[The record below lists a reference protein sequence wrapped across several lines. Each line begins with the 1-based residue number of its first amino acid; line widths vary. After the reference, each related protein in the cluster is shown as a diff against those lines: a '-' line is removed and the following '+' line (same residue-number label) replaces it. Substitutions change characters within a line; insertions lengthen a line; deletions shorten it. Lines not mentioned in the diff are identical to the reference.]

1 MVVGLRLRTVGA
13 ESIISPPSVRRPC
26 DITRAMPSLAELQTR
41 RTFECRLEPQRALR
55 SLEDAAEFLHDRGI
69 LTRTADS
76 ALPSLFGACHEPPFR
91 PGRGGFAAWPA
102 TAYPWFSELAAR
114 DGVHELS
121 VHGGKRVLVTR
132 ATAALADPICR
143 AELAAAEAGEA
154 DPAQLLRHLA
164 SAGPSPLA
172 DLKVEL
178 EWDAARLRR
187 ARRPLERAGAL
198 VSRSVTL
205 PAQRGGHT
213 HSSVLARWDQA
224 FPEPAAGIARR
235 SPRGLRA
242 RGRARPAGGACA
254 LVLVAAAARRRARR
268 AARRRGPAVAAGRG
282 LDRRAL
288 ALGPDRAQ
296 L

>member
-1 MVVGLRLRTVGA
+1 
-13 ESIISPPSVRRPC
+13 
-26 DITRAMPSLAELQTR
+26 MPSLTELRAR

-55 SLEDAAEFLHDRGI
+55 SLADAAAFLDDRGI

-76 ALPSLFGACHEPPFR
+76 ALPSLFGACHQPPFR

-102 TAYPWFSELAAR
+102 TAYPWFWELSQRA
-114 DGVHELS
+114 GVFELS

-143 AELAAAEAGEA
+143 AELAAAETGAS
-154 DPAQLLRHLA
+154 DPAQLLRHLE
-164 SAGPSPLA
+164 SAGPSPLD

-198 VSRSVTL
+198 VSHGVTL
-205 PAQRGGHT
+205 AAESGGHV

-224 FPEPAAGIARR
+224 FPAPAAGSLADVIAVCVGAAVLAPEAELSRWFSWR
-235 SPRGLRA
+235 PQPDAALIERLVGE
-242 RGRARPAGGACA
+242 GRLVRPAAGW
-254 LVLVAAAARRRARR
+254 VAA
-268 AARRRGPAVAAGRG
+268 P
-282 LDRRAL
+282 
-288 ALGPDRAQ
+288 
-296 L
+296 

>member
-1 MVVGLRLRTVGA
+1 
-13 ESIISPPSVRRPC
+13 
-26 DITRAMPSLAELQTR
+26 MPSLTELRAR

-55 SLEDAAEFLHDRGI
+55 SLADAAAFLDDRGI

-76 ALPSLFGACHEPPFR
+76 ALPSLFGACHQPPFR

-102 TAYPWFSELAAR
+102 TAYPWFWELAQRA
-114 DGVHELS
+114 DVFELS

-143 AELAAAEAGEA
+143 AELAAAETGAS

-164 SAGPSPLA
+164 SAGPSPLD

-198 VSRSVTL
+198 VSHGVTL
-205 PAQRGGHT
+205 AAESGGHV

-224 FPEPAAGIARR
+224 FPAPAAGSLADVIVVCVGAAVLAPEAELSRWFSWR
-235 SPRGLRA
+235 PQPDAALIERLVGE
-242 RGRARPAGGACA
+242 GRLVRPAAGW
-254 LVLVAAAARRRARR
+254 VAA
-268 AARRRGPAVAAGRG
+268 P
-282 LDRRAL
+282 
-288 ALGPDRAQ
+288 
-296 L
+296 